1 MQQLSDGSLLVATSD
16 PVGTSFFNSTGRLI
30 RLVDADGNGI
40 ADGPG
45 TPVYTT
51 STGTLTAVRAAGD
64 LVAVLSVGQQISILR
79 AGANPGDTLTLQGT
93 IDFSIPGG
101 WEHVPSGLAMRESP
115 GQPGSYDLIFQLGA
129 SGNDTATPPSAEG
142 SVSGLVS
149 GTLQGDSLHM
159 VTITDNGDSVTGSG
173 PTQIANGLRNPA
185 GIDFHPITGDLY
197 FEDNGI
203 DTPGNRTEALS
214 ADELNFILAAGIGG
228 DVENFGFADNYT
240 QYRTGVIV
248 GGLGIQPLIAAEIA
262 FAPSGFPDGLND
274 GVFVGFH
281 GQSQLAGLSNEE
293 NPLVYVNLTNQTYF
307 HFIEVDEP
315 GIGHLDGLLATED
328 SLFVADLSSNGS
340 LGNGAGF
347 GRIYQIHHK
356 VPEPSTFL
364 FYVVGLLGVA
374 GFRKIGPAKTRPQS
388 SSSSP

>member
-1 MQQLSDGSLLVATSD
+1 MIAFQ
-16 PVGTSFFNSTGRLI
+16 PIPPPN
-30 RLVDADGNGI
+30 GNESE
-40 ADGPG
+40 GP
-45 TPVYTT
+45 
-51 STGTLTAVRAAGD
+51 
-64 LVAVLSVGQQISILR
+64 
-79 AGANPGDTLTLQGT
+79 
-93 IDFSIPGG
+93 
-101 WEHVPSGLAMRESP
+101 
-115 GQPGSYDLIFQLGA
+115 
-129 SGNDTATPPSAEG
+129 
-142 SVSGLVS
+142 
-149 GTLQGDSLHM
+149 
-159 VTITDNGDSVTGSG
+159 
-173 PTQIANGLRNPA
+173 
-185 GIDFHPITGDLY
+185 
-197 FEDNGI
+197 
-203 DTPGNRTEALS
+203 
-214 ADELNFILAAGIGG
+214 
-228 DVENFGFADNYT
+228 
-240 QYRTGVIV
+240 
-248 GGLGIQPLIAAEIA
+248 AEIA